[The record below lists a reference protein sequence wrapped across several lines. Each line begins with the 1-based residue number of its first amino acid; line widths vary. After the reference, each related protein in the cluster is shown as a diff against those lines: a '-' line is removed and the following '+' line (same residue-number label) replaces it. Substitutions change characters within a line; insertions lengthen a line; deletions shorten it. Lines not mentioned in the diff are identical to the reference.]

1 MHHCFR
7 ESAMQTLRKAEQ
19 RGGADY
25 GWLKTAYSFSFS
37 DYMDPEWMGF
47 RSLRVINDDHVA
59 AGHGFPMHPHRD
71 MEIFSYMVSGRLAH
85 KDSMGHEAVVGAG
98 EVQRISAGRGILHSE
113 ANPDRDSDT
122 HLLQIWI
129 KPHTLGLE
137 PSYAQKYFAP
147 EEKANRLALIVS
159 GDGRDGSIS
168 INQDAD
174 VYASLLDAGASV
186 SHSFAAGRYGWLQ
199 LVSGSLTTS
208 AGDLSAGD
216 GLALSELGELSISA
230 TRASEFLLFDLA

>member
-1 MHHCFR
+1 
-7 ESAMQTLRKAEQ
+7 MQTLRKSEQ
-19 RGGADY
+19 RGGGDY

-37 DYMDPEWMGF
+37 DYMDPQWMGF
-47 RSLRVINDDHVA
+47 RSLRVINDDYVA

-71 MEIFSYMVSGRLAH
+71 MEIFSYIVSGRLAH

-113 ANPDRDSDT
+113 ANPDMDSEA

-137 PSYAQKYFAP
+137 PSYDQRYFGP
-147 EEKANRLALIVS
+147 EEKRGRLKLIVS
-159 GDGRDGSIS
+159 GDGRDGSIA

-174 VYASLLDAGASV
+174 VYASILGAGESV
-186 SHSFAAGRYGWLQ
+186 AHSFGAGSHGWLQ
-199 LVSGSLTTS
+199 IVSGEVETS
-208 AGDLSAGD
+208 AGMLSAGD
-216 GLALSELGELSISA
+216 GLALSEAGELAI
-230 TRASEFLLFDLA
+230 TGVRESEFLLFDLS